1 MKRDD
6 ASRPRGSIDLA
17 SVSVPREARNHADF
31 IWSVA
36 DLLRGDYKRSEYGK
50 VILPLTV
57 LRRLDGVLAPTKD
70 RVLEKR
76 RGLPETLSNIAPILN
91 RITGVQFNNTSSLD
105 LRRVLDDPANA
116 ADQLRQYIAGF
127 SGNAREVFEK
137 FDLDAQITR
146 LDASNLLYL
155 TLGKFVDIDLGP
167 ENVSNTEMGY
177 IYEELIRK
185 FSELSNETAGEHF
198 TPREVV
204 ELMVNLLFIEDD
216 DLLSKPGTVKTMLD
230 PACGTGGMLSVS
242 EQYLRGRNPDA
253 RLEVYGQELNP
264 ETYAVCRSDMML
276 KDPANVA
283 HIVQGNSFSHDG
295 HAGER
300 FDYLLANPP
309 FGVEWKKVRDG
320 VDDEHERQG
329 FAGRFGAGLPRIND
343 GSFLFLQHMI
353 SKMKPVEKG
362 GSRVAIVFNGSPLF
376 TGAAGSGESEIR
388 RWILEHDW
396 LEAVVALPDQIFY
409 NTGISTY
416 FWIVTNRK
424 SPKRRGKVQ
433 LIDARGS
440 WEKMRKSLG
449 EKRKRISAEQI
460 ADIVHLYGDFTQNER
475 VKILPNESFGAMR
488 ITVERPLR
496 LRWEITEETLAAVS
510 SERKL
515 SKMDGEQR
523 ELLVSALAE
532 DAGLSG
538 TDRESLAVKLAPV
551 FARFGLTR
559 AQENAVW
566 DALAVR
572 DPEAPVI
579 TDKKGE
585 PMPDPELRDHENVP
599 LPEKQVTYEA
609 DPTARLESVE
619 YRAAIRD
626 HMDKEVLPYVPDA
639 WVDHDK
645 TKVGYEIPLTRHFYV
660 YKPPRPLEEIDAEI
674 KSLEREIQDLLAE
687 VTE

>member
-1 MKRDD
+1 M
-6 ASRPRGSIDLA
+6 
-17 SVSVPREARNHADF
+17 
-31 IWSVA
+31 
-36 DLLRGDYKRSEYGK
+36 
-50 VILPLTV
+50 
-57 LRRLDGVLAPTKD
+57 
-70 RVLEKR
+70 
-76 RGLPETLSNIAPILN
+76 
-91 RITGVQFNNTSSLD
+91 
-105 LRRVLDDPANA
+105 
-116 ADQLRQYIAGF
+116 
-127 SGNAREVFEK
+127 
-137 FDLDAQITR
+137 
-146 LDASNLLYL
+146 
-155 TLGKFVDIDLGP
+155 
-167 ENVSNTEMGY
+167 
-177 IYEELIRK
+177 
-185 FSELSNETAGEHF
+185 
-198 TPREVV
+198 
-204 ELMVNLLFIEDD
+204 MVNLLFIEDD

-559 AQENAVW
+559 AQETAAW

-585 PMPDPELRDHENVP
+585 PLPDPELRDHENVL
-599 LPEKQVTYEA
+599 LPEKPVTYEA
-609 DPTARLESVE
+609 DPSARLQSVE

-674 KSLEREIQDLLAE
+674 KGLEKEIQDLLAE
-687 VTE
+687 VTA